1 MKRTGRGKASS
12 KPPASP
18 LPRET
23 LEAAM
28 QRVAVDYAEFVAS
41 WPRGEAPPDPKAFAA
56 HQAAAR
62 AALAHMAELA
72 AMTSGE
78 ATKPGEAAPDED
90 QLLAAMRAQMAKE
103 AEA

>member
-1 MKRTGRGKASS
+1 MKRPARGKA
-12 KPPASP
+12 PQGSP

-62 AALAHMAELA
+62 SALAHMAELA
-72 AMTSGE
+72 AMTAGE
-78 ATKPGEAAPDED
+78 VHRPGDAPPDAE
-90 QLLAAMRAQMAKE
+90 QILAAMRAQMAKE
-103 AEA
+103 GDG

>member
-1 MKRTGRGKASS
+1 MKRPARGK
-12 KPPASP
+12 PTTSP

-23 LEAAM
+23 LAAAM
-28 QRVAVDYAEFVAS
+28 QRVAGDYADFVAS
-41 WPRGEAPPDPKAFAA
+41 WPRGDVPPDPKAFAA

-78 ATKPGEAAPDED
+78 ATKIGDLPPDED
-90 QLLAAMRAQMAKE
+90 HLLAAMRAQMAKE
-103 AEA
+103 GDA